1 MSKFPS
7 RPSHALRAF
16 DEPGLAQIKK
26 RPERR
31 AIRALKERKL
41 YAVRVTGA
49 PNRRIAPKSIFSTKA
64 IVARG
69 LLLVA
74 LLAAA
79 ISQPAISQDGSSQDR
94 SSKDSETW
102 YLIELDGQPAG
113 WVVEREQTR
122 GETLITE
129 THTRL
134 ELSRGTAKTSM
145 ELESRF
151 TETLDGRALSAWTRQ
166 SLGAM
171 PVESSFEFRDDA
183 VWVRHGGS
191 DLSKAEANSLPLPE
205 GEWLTP
211 GAASQRV
218 LSALESGA
226 TEFSTRVLDP
236 SLGLEPVMLEWVLE
250 SPKQEVLTDRGGFRV
265 ARWRQTSSF
274 APGISTLLFIDSE
287 GELVRSETSLMG
299 LSMTQTLSDKE
310 AATRKTASPEILVQ
324 TFVRPDR
331 PIEQPRTTRR
341 VVYELDLTEGE
352 PPDLPSVGVQQVH
365 RAEDVTRVTVALGS
379 SPRLPEVDTAPFLRA
394 TPFLQHDD
402 PVLRDL
408 LAKALTKK
416 YKNDRARS
424 EALRN
429 FVARYLVAKDLNTVL
444 GTATEV
450 AKSRSG
456 DCTEHA
462 VLLAALLR
470 GAGIPSRVVS
480 GLIYVDSF
488 AGESKI
494 FGYHMWTQALVDSR
508 WLDLDATL
516 PGVAFDAAH
525 IAIATSALDPDQ
537 SALREMARVL
547 PLLGRLRIRVL
558 EVE

>member
-1 MSKFPS
+1 MVF
-7 RPSHALRAF
+7 
-16 DEPGLAQIKK
+16 
-26 RPERR
+26 
-31 AIRALKERKL
+31 
-41 YAVRVTGA
+41 
-49 PNRRIAPKSIFSTKA
+49 
-64 IVARG
+64 
-69 LLLVA
+69 
-74 LLAAA
+74 
-79 ISQPAISQDGSSQDR
+79 SQPAVSQNTDDR
-94 SSKDSETW
+94 EHW

-113 WVVEREQTR
+113 WIVEREQTR
-122 GETLITE
+122 GEILITE
-129 THTRL
+129 AHTRL

-151 TETLDGRALSAWTRQ
+151 TEDLAGRPLSAWTRQ
-166 SLGAM
+166 TLGAM
-171 PVESSFEFRDDA
+171 PVESSYEFRDDA
-183 VWVRHGGS
+183 VLVRHGGS
-191 DLSKAEANSLPLPE
+191 DLSKAEASPLPLPE

-211 GAASQRV
+211 GAADRRV
-218 LSALESGA
+218 QGEVARGA
-226 TEFSTRVLDP
+226 TQFSTRVLDP
-236 SLGLEPVMLEWVLE
+236 SLGLEPVLLEWVLE
-250 SPKQEVLTDRGGFRV
+250 APEQEVLTDRGSFRV

-287 GELVRSETSLMG
+287 GDLVRSETSLMG

-310 AATRKTASPEILVQ
+310 SATRKTASPEILVQ

-331 PIEQPRTTRR
+331 VIDQPRKARR

-352 PPDLPSVGVQQVH
+352 LPNLPSVGVQQVH
-365 RAEDVTRVTVALGS
+365 RKGGVTRVTVELGS
-379 SPRLPEVDTAPFLRA
+379 SPRLPEIDSVQFLRA

-402 PVLRDL
+402 PVLREL
-408 LAKALTKK
+408 LGQALASSPGKTEHAD
-416 YKNDRARS
+416 DRARS
-424 EALRN
+424 EALRD

-470 GAGIPSRVVS
+470 GAGIPSRIVS
-480 GLIYVDSF
+480 GLVYVDNF

-516 PGVAFDAAH
+516 PGVPFDAAH

-547 PLLGRLRIRVL
+547 PLLGRLRIRVVD
-558 EVE
+558 VESR